1 MESHKNSKY
10 KEKLMSYDIDDL
22 IEEKE
27 SELSVNQQK
36 IDEIEQKLFLLNISE
51 DKKSESLIR
60 KVNGKFSLTTIY
72 R

>member
-10 KEKLMSYDIDDL
+10 KEKLMSHDIDDL
-22 IEEKE
+22 IEKNEN
-27 SELSVNQQK
+27 ELLVNQQK
-36 IDEIEQKLFLLNISE
+36 VDEIEQKLFLLNISE
-51 DKKSESLIR
+51 DKKSESLIK

>member
-10 KEKLMSYDIDDL
+10 KEKLVSHDVDDL
-22 IEEKE
+22 IEKNEN
-27 SELSVNQQK
+27 ELLAHQQK

-51 DKKSESLIR
+51 DKKSESLIK

-72 R
+72 P